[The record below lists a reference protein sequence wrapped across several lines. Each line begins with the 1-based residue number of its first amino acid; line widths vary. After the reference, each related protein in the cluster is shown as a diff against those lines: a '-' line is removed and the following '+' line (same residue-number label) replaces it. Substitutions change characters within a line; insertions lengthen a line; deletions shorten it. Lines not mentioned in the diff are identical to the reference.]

1 MNIASGKN
9 DLLTLTV
16 TVPECLYRSP
26 IRADSRDDL
35 PQPTLPTK
43 AVSEPGFTLIF
54 ISFNTGFLSLRCEN
68 VPSDILR
75 AYSKDKKG
83 WDTQLHK
90 VVSMFEMDW
99 LRSKV
104 DHIERK
110 LMKQGTP
117 AIPKP
122 VLITST

>member
-1 MNIASGKN
+1 MASGKN

-54 ISFNTGFLSLRCEN
+54 ISFNTAFLSLRCEN
-68 VPSDILR
+68 VPPDTSS
-75 AYSKDKKG
+75 AFSGNSKF
-83 WDTQLHK
+83 LNN
-90 VVSMFEMDW
+90 
-99 LRSKV
+99 R
-104 DHIERK
+104 
-110 LMKQGTP
+110 
-117 AIPKP
+117 
-122 VLITST
+122 

>member
-1 MNIASGKN
+1 MSNFENCAKKELIISFSHN
-9 DLLTLTV
+9 VLYQFVFLTLTV

-68 VPSDILR
+68 VPPDISN
-75 AYSKDKKG
+75 AYS
-83 WDTQLHK
+83 
-90 VVSMFEMDW
+90 EN
-99 LRSKV
+99 
-104 DHIERK
+104 
-110 LMKQGTP
+110 
-117 AIPKP
+117 
-122 VLITST
+122 

>member
-68 VPSDILR
+68 VPCDILR
-75 AYSKDKKG
+75 AYSNDKKV

-90 VVSMFEMDW
+90 AVSIFEMDW
-99 LRSKV
+99 VHSKAN
-104 DHIERK
+104 HIERK
-110 LMKQGTP
+110 LIKQETP
-117 AIPKP
+117 TMPI
-122 VLITST
+122 